1 MKRDCGFLFQYFK
14 TGINN
19 DRFRRRIIR
28 TTPASPSPV
37 KTMMDGSVTVV
48 MAKLQLTS
56 VLCPPGDT
64 SDRNNSHCPFGF
76 VPIKLVSIAA
86 WTTPRNAD
94 GADCGLMFT
103 PSGWGLSLLR
113 HQNRLTEPERF
124 SYAARLV
131 TRKFIV
137 NVTVENLAPCK
148 KLLRVELDAKAVD
161 EVFET
166 ITKDFQKQAALP
178 GFRPGKAPRA
188 LVLKKYEAD
197 IKNEVKRKLIGDHY
211 RKALEEKKIAVIGY
225 PDIEEI
231 QFGRGQNLQ
240 FAATIETA
248 PEFQLPEYKGLVAK
262 REIKSVTDADVER
275 AVGLLA
281 QQHMKFETVARELKP
296 GDIAVVNYTGACDG
310 KPITD
315 TAPTAKG
322 LTEQKNFWVDAAP
335 NTFIPGFAD
344 QLVGAKAG
352 DKRTVN
358 VDFPAD
364 FVTKEL
370 AGKKGV
376 FEVEIVEVKEKV
388 PPAVD
393 DAFAKKY
400 DAENLEKLRAGVR
413 RDLENELKYSQARAI
428 RGQIVRGLL
437 DRVVFELPESAVAHE
452 TRNVVY
458 DLVRQNSQRG
468 VKREMIEKQ
477 KDEIYAAAT
486 HNAKE
491 RVKLAFL
498 IQRIAEQEK
507 ISVSQEEVVKH
518 AQSLAAMYQ
527 MPFEQFLKDLQKRN
541 GVNEL
546 YDQIAHEK
554 VLTFLE
560 QNAKI
565 EDVPPAAG

>member
-1 MKRDCGFLFQYFK
+1 
-14 TGINN
+14 
-19 DRFRRRIIR
+19 
-28 TTPASPSPV
+28 
-37 KTMMDGSVTVV
+37 
-48 MAKLQLTS
+48 
-56 VLCPPGDT
+56 
-64 SDRNNSHCPFGF
+64 
-76 VPIKLVSIAA
+76 
-86 WTTPRNAD
+86 
-94 GADCGLMFT
+94 
-103 PSGWGLSLLR
+103 
-113 HQNRLTEPERF
+113 
-124 SYAARLV
+124 
-131 TRKFIV
+131 V
-137 NVTVENLAPCK
+137 NITVENLAPCK
-148 KLLRVELDAKAVD
+148 KLLRVELDAKSVD
-161 EVFET
+161 ESFDA
-166 ITKDFQKQAALP
+166 ITKDYQKQAALP

-197 IKNEVKRKLIGDHY
+197 IKDEVKRKLIGDNY
-211 RKALEEKKIAVIGY
+211 RKAVEEKKIAVIGY

-281 QQHMKFETVARELKP
+281 QQHMKFETASRELKS
-296 GDIAVVNYTGACDG
+296 GDIAVVNYIGACDG

-322 LTEQKNFWVDAAP
+322 LTEQKNFWVDSAP

-370 AGKKGV
+370 AGKKGA

-388 PPAVD
+388 APEID

-400 DAENLEKLRAGVR
+400 DAENLEKLREGVR

-437 DRVVFELPESAVAHE
+437 DRVIFELPESAVAHE

-468 VKREMIEKQ
+468 VNREMIEKQ

-498 IQRIAEQEK
+498 VQRIAEQEK

-546 YDQIAHEK
+546 YDQISHEK
-554 VLTFLE
+554 VLAFLE

-565 EDVPPAAG
+565 EDVPAAAA